1 MSSNSRCQEEM
12 KIIRQDFDNIMELA
26 SLTNDNI
33 KPTCVYPK
41 SILLQLTSKLASYTI
56 PGMRMEST
64 TYDVPTYAALKG
76 AIDAIYKHKGAEAIP
91 TAVYIHSP
99 IKKTRIPLRN
109 ITGKDVQQDIRGMR
123 SRECLTDVCYT
134 VVVYI
139 VAMSNMRN
147 PNGLKEHHDKFLEYA
162 SGSCGMGFPYLGIM
176 ETPAYFHTVTEEEI
190 PPTQPITLDL
200 GYMPLASNYTMKR
213 NPDLICR
220 HLQIE
225 NGVVDYTKGE
235 KFCCYG
241 HSKCAR

>member
-12 KIIRQDFDNIMELA
+12 EIIQQNSNEIMELA
-26 SLTNDNI
+26 SLANDNI
-33 KPTCVYPK
+33 KPTYVYPEP
-41 SILLQLTSKLASYTI
+41 ILLQLTSKLASYTI

-64 TYDVPTYAALKG
+64 TYDVPTYSALKG
-76 AIDAIYKHKGAEAIP
+76 ALDSIYKHKGAEAIP

-147 PNGLKEHHDKFLEYA
+147 PYGLKEHYDKFLEYA
-162 SGSCGMGFPYLGIM
+162 SGSCGMGFPFLGVM
-176 ETPAYFHTVTEEEI
+176 ETPMYFRVVLENEI

-200 GYMPLASNYTMKR
+200 GYMPLMSNYTAKR
-213 NPDLICR
+213 DPALICR

-241 HSKCAR
+241 HSKRTR